1 MRPHLTST
9 GGPEPV
15 PGRSWTSAGA
25 VLNQFQSRPD
35 RRRTSTHSPS
45 PAPNAPTSG
54 RGPTSDLL
62 GSSGPPWAWSPGS
75 STPPWRRKTIAA

>member
-1 MRPHLTST
+1 MRPHLTSR

-15 PGRSWTSAGA
+15 PGRSWTSSRA
-25 VLNQFQSRPD
+25 VLIVA
-35 RRRTSTHSPS
+35 RTSTHSSS
-45 PAPNAPTSG
+45 PAPNGPTSG